1 MEKEYISLINS
12 VIGTLIE
19 RENYFVD
26 GINDI
31 ASVIEYHG
39 FNENYNLT
47 KGDIETIN
55 ENRRYII
62 AIHKLI
68 SDLEKLK
75 K

>member
-12 VIGTLIE
+12 VIDTLIE
-19 RENYFVD
+19 RKDYFVE

-31 ASVIEYHG
+31 ASVIEYHS
-39 FNENYNLT
+39 FNENYNLS
-47 KGDIETIN
+47 KNDIDSIN

-62 AIHKLI
+62 AIYKLI
-68 SDLEKLK
+68 SDLEELK